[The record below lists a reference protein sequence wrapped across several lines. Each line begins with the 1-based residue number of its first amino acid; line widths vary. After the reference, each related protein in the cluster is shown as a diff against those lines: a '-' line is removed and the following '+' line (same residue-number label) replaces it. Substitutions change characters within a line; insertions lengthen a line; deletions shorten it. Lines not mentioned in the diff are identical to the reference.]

1 MISPVAMFFSS
12 YAMVETYSL
21 NGRFSSLAT
30 ANPAASTSAI
40 LLQFLSATVISMDNG
55 GHGMISSLI
64 HPASTTHSQLTESE
78 LLEQD
83 IHQGT
88 IRLSIGLEHIDD
100 LKNDLEQALNS
111 I

>member
-64 HPASTTHSQLTESE
+64 HPASTIDAAAHNNMLFNASTLSSLHYYFEPVIVTV
-78 LLEQD
+78 D
-83 IHQGT
+83 IE
-88 IRLSIGLEHIDD
+88 I
-100 LKNDLEQALNS
+100 
-111 I
+111 